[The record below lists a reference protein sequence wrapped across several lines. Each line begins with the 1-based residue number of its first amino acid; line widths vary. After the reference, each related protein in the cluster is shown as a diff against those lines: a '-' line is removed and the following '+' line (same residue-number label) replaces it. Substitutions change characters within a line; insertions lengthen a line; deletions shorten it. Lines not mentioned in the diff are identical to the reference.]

1 MGFPRWK
8 FEFQPKISC
17 KPIRISLAH
26 KFLNQTTD
34 FVGLH
39 RNRPCISARSTTL
52 APPVGLEPTT
62 YRLTADRS
70 TIELWR
76 IIAYSSAIGVK
87 FQLSLHPNFDTIH
100 EIEKMHPQRVQTGA
114 FWRRWLYLGAYGC
127 IGRTRVHDKLPSL
140 YFLVLN
146 IILIH
151 RIQAEACQSS
161 AKRGAAVYKNIV
173 ARMIYLWFT
182 SYRQRWR
189 VTGNDIN

>member
-87 FQLSLHPNFDTIH
+87 FQLALHPNFDTRDDCSKRVHRPGANRVQRMRLFPI
-100 EIEKMHPQRVQTGA
+100 KLMGKNRGMHPHRVQLLHA
-114 FWRRWLYLGAYGC
+114 EVSVHPH
-127 IGRTRVHDKLPSL
+127 RVQMHPV
-140 YFLVLN
+140 LV
-146 IILIH
+146 H
-151 RIQAEACQSS
+151 FGDYDGVS
-161 AKRGAAVYKNIV
+161 
-173 ARMIYLWFT
+173 
-182 SYRQRWR
+182 
-189 VTGNDIN
+189 

>member
-1 MGFPRWK
+1 MTQKPIFKILRRSGRYNLGFPRWK
-8 FEFQPKISC
+8 FEYQPKISC

-87 FQLSLHPNFDTIH
+87 FQLANSVNYDTRDDAPGRAQKWMQCTRYLISTKSVYSDKIIH
-100 EIEKMHPQRVQTGA
+100 QVSRP
-114 FWRRWLYLGAYGC
+114 
-127 IGRTRVHDKLPSL
+127 P
-140 YFLVLN
+140 
-146 IILIH
+146 IH
-151 RIQAEACQSS
+151 ASAECH
-161 AKRGAAVYKNIV
+161 
-173 ARMIYLWFT
+173 
-182 SYRQRWR
+182 
-189 VTGNDIN
+189 

>member
-39 RNRPCISARSTTL
+39 RNRPCISAQSTTL

-87 FQLSLHPNFDTIH
+87 FQLALHPNFDTRDDCS
-100 EIEKMHPQRVQTGA
+100 KWVQLVGANRVQRMRLALVNKNWTEQVPKPRIKRSA
-114 FWRRWLYLGAYGC
+114 ITPQDAILD
-127 IGRTRVHDKLPSL
+127 RTLRND
-140 YFLVLN
+140 
-146 IILIH
+146 
-151 RIQAEACQSS
+151 IQGTPTARNSS
-161 AKRGAAVYKNIV
+161 ASN
-173 ARMIYLWFT
+173 
-182 SYRQRWR
+182 SQ
-189 VTGNDIN
+189 